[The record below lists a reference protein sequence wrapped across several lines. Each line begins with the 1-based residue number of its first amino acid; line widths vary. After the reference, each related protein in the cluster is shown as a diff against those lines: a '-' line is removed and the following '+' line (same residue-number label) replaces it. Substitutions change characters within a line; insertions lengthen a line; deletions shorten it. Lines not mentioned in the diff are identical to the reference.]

1 MSSILSAIKFNFL
14 YTMNRKKKN
23 TEGMKK
29 EDPESLVKDQL
40 RTETGDDQCVE
51 DPQPEGN
58 TENGEKRE
66 ELTPEQLLE
75 AQIKKTEELNDR
87 FLRLYA
93 EFDNYRKR
101 TIKERVELIQSAS
114 SDVISALL
122 PVLDDFDRA
131 IKAFEQSSEIDAL
144 KEGIMLVNSK
154 FRTMLSQKG
163 LEEMKSTGETF
174 NTDLHEAVANIAAP
188 TEEQKG
194 KIIDEV
200 EKGYYLNGKVLRY
213 AKVVVGN

>member
-1 MSSILSAIKFNFL
+1 
-14 YTMNRKKKN
+14 MNRKKKN
-23 TEGMKK
+23 TEEMKK
-29 EDPESLVKDQL
+29 EEQEGQVKDQVK
-40 RTETGDDQCVE
+40 TGDDQSFE
-51 DPQPEGN
+51 NPQPEAN
-58 TENGEKRE
+58 IESGEKKE

-75 AQIKKTEELNDR
+75 VQIRKTEELNDR

-114 SDVISALL
+114 SEVISSLL

-131 IKAFEQSSEIDAL
+131 IKAFEQSSGVDAL
-144 KEGIMLVNSK
+144 KEGVVLVHSK
-154 FRTMLSQKG
+154 FRNILEQKG
-163 LEEMKSTGETF
+163 LEEMKSIGEIF
-174 NTDLHEAVANIAAP
+174 NTDLHEAIANIAAP

-194 KIIDEV
+194 KIMDEV
-200 EKGYYLNGKVLRY
+200 QKGYYLSGKVLRY